1 MRETEPK
8 RVRRSTFHQ
17 DSDGVKTRACGDAH
31 RWGDAHRSRAPTLAI
46 TCVLHKTKNLPTTT
60 CWEWDKRIKAGQEDH
75 FHTAPRPLLAR
86 WGCRFGGWLQNLAVA
101 QQALVHE
108 AMQRFGGLQVRC
120 RIPMRKM
127 KDPANSN
134 VASVDG
140 RPARTALQTNLKQ
153 ATHDRSSL

>member
-1 MRETEPK
+1 MHQVIVLPSKEPQK
-8 RVRRSTFHQ
+8 GFASALVSL
-17 DSDGVKTRACGDAH
+17 
-31 RWGDAHRSRAPTLAI
+31 LA
-46 TCVLHKTKNLPTTT
+46 TPLGGH
-60 CWEWDKRIKAGQEDH
+60 WE
-75 FHTAPRPLLAR
+75 RPLLAR

-140 RPARTALQTNLKQ
+140 CGAEVGAVER
-153 ATHDRSSL
+153 